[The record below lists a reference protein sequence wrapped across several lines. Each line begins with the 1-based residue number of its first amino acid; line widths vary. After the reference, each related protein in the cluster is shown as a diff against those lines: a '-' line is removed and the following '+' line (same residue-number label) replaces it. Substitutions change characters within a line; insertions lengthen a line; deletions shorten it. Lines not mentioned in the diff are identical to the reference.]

1 LKKDILPIP
10 NMFLKGDLAKIEEET
25 LIEEVV
31 LRGERERRGS

>member
-1 LKKDILPIP
+1 
-10 NMFLKGDLAKIEEET
+10 MFLKGDLAKIEEET